1 MGPLSQTEGQLEK
14 TVRLAEEEA
23 DRASPATPGRGT
35 AVEEITLRLD
45 KTNLL
50 LERQVALIEELLG
63 EIRDLHRKV

>member
-1 MGPLSQTEGQLEK
+1 M
-14 TVRLAEEEA
+14 RLAEEA
-23 DRASPATPGRGT
+23 DRDSPAPPGRGT